1 MSAQEATIPAI
12 RERVTVSAPPEDAF
26 AAFAD
31 GIHAWWPRDATW
43 SGEGLERI
51 GIEGH
56 AGGFCFEIGPQGRRL
71 DWGRV
76 TTWEPPSRLAFTWEI
91 NADRTPAGGP
101 AQASQVTVTF
111 TPTADDGTIVELRH
125 EGWERHGEEGGAYR
139 DEMLRSGTWP
149 RLLASYAATVA
160 RRHEAPWDGL
170 TT

>member
-1 MSAQEATIPAI
+1 MSGTDAAIPAI
-12 RERVTVSAPPEDAF
+12 RQRITVPAPPEDVF
-26 AAFAD
+26 AAFTD
-31 GIHAWWPRDATW
+31 GMHAWWPREATW
-43 SGEGLERI
+43 SGDGLERI

-76 TTWEPPSRLAFTWEI
+76 TIWEPPRRLAFTWEI
-91 NADRTPAGGP
+91 NADRTPAAGP
-101 AQASQVTVTF
+101 AHASQVTVTF
-111 TPTADDGTIVELRH
+111 SPAAQDGTTVELVH
-125 EGWERHGEEGGAYR
+125 EGWERHGAGGAAYHA
-139 DEMLRSGTWP
+139 EMVNGEAWA